1 MKRLCLVSI
10 FVLAI
15 FALVVVTCK
24 DPSPTDEVYTVTFD
38 KNGGDTE
45 ASPQTIKVTSPATT
59 VVTLPTAPTR
69 EGYTFTGWNTAA
81 NGSGTAFTATTVV
94 TKSITV
100 YAQWLEVPEGS
111 FVVTFDKNG
120 GDTEADPQSKVVT
133 PPATTIDELPTVPTW
148 DGYTFT
154 GWNTEAD
161 GSGTAFT
168 AATEVTENITVYAQW
183 QEVPE
188 GSFTVTFDKNGGDT
202 EADPQSKVVIPPATT
217 IDELPTA
224 PTRDGYTFEG
234 WNTEANGSGDA
245 FTAATEVTEDIT
257 VYAQW
262 LVVPP
267 GSFVVTFDKNGGD
280 TEADPL
286 SKVVTPPATTIDALP
301 TAPTRDG
308 YTFNGWNTEANGSG
322 TAFTAA
328 TTVTAT
334 ITVYAQWTLVA
345 VETTYTI
352 ELDITGNGEG
362 DSVTVSPES
371 GKAGDTITINYTLAG
386 GYLNNRLV
394 FSDVEASIEE
404 VDEAGT
410 GTRTYTIAAADA
422 DLDDTITI
430 IATFTHTNKQ
440 IDTIAFAATTQNKVY
455 GDAAFTV
462 AVSSAGSGSGAITY
476 SSAHPDIAT
485 VNASTGQVTIVKVGE
500 TTITAT
506 KAADATYEGTTANYA
521 LHIAPRQLIIGEPGG
536 SKTKPYD
543 KTTTAHGITAGSLTN
558 KVGADDVTVSVTS
571 ATYNS
576 ADVASATTITVVY
589 SISGTKAE
597 NYIKPV
603 NSTITGATITKAQ
616 GAAVTAPSAT
626 GATITHSHITIVAV
640 ESPSLSGQAVEYGI
654 GTSNTTAP
662 TTWQDGLAFSGLDE
676 ETDYYVFARSKSDG
690 NYNAGPPVAS
700 AKITTLKGLE
710 DGATLTGTVTVYL
723 LRHNSVRISS
733 TIAEPAN
740 GQTVEY
746 AVSTASTA
754 PTSGWQDGRDF
765 TGLTANTA
773 YYAYARAKANEDY
786 SAGTAISIATFTTK
800 AAPTPAYGGTPPVV
814 VNFESDTVGQTY
826 SATQNNTPHADV
838 AVVAD
843 PDNEGEKSLQI
854 ITHNYNQAIIVPITL
869 AYALQD
875 YESFTFRLNHVS
887 GLSNQSI
894 SLYAADVATK
904 FKQFSFGNPSTD
916 TNNFAELLVGT
927 VLPDYQKT
935 NQWVDYEIT
944 INAAALNNAI
954 KNLTGDIYLA
964 LGTNQN
970 GHTVMFDDLTF
981 NMKPYRNSTI
991 TPTTATYYKSPG
1003 NDILVTVD
1011 FKGNTLAIKNEGT
1024 TLTQGEHYT
1033 VADGVVTLLSSYF
1046 SPLAV
1051 GEITLTFDF
1060 SEGEDSEIVITIMA
1074 AVPTVVT
1081 SYNFSTDPNISTPND
1096 VNDVGKVRFSPTFPT
1111 SGTITSGITWVQP
1124 TTPNGT
1130 DGYLNV
1136 ANGQNY
1142 SSGNML
1148 IIPFNLGTD
1157 NMGKFKTIRLYLE
1170 GVSGDTGY
1178 GKQLSA
1184 SVLRPNQTTFSTNGG
1199 GNNYQLVNNQSVR
1212 VDNATAGTEIKITL
1226 PTPTTYDLS
1235 YLTGLVEI
1243 AFYFNTNAIEY
1254 RIHSIALSEAE

>member
-24 DPSPTDEVYTVTFD
+24 DPSPADEVYTVTFD

-94 TKSITV
+94 TKNITV
-100 YAQWLEVPEGS
+100 YAQWQEVPEGS

-120 GDTEADPQSKVVT
+120 GDTEADPLSKVVA
-133 PPATTIDELPTVPTW
+133 PPATTIDELPTAPTR
-148 DGYTFT
+148 DGFTFE
-154 GWNTEAD
+154 GWNTEAN
-161 GSGTAFT
+161 GSGDTFT
-168 AATEVTENITVYAQW
+168 AATEVTEDITVYAQW

-188 GSFTVTFDKNGGDT
+188 GSFIVTFDKNGGDT
-202 EADPQSKVVIPPATT
+202 EADPLSKVVIPPATA

-286 SKVVTPPATTIDALP
+286 SKVVTSPATTIDALP
-301 TAPTRDG
+301 TAPTRDS
-308 YTFNGWNTEANGSG
+308 YTFEGWNTEANGSG
-322 TAFTAA
+322 TAFTA
-328 TTVTAT
+328 TTAVTAT
-334 ITVYAQWTLVA
+334 ITVYAQWTQVA

-352 ELDITGNGEG
+352 ELDITGNVSG
-362 DSVTVSPES
+362 DAVSVSPGS
-371 GKAGDTITINYTLAG
+371 GKSGDTITISYTLANTAV
-386 GYLNNRLV
+386 NNRLV
-394 FSDVEASIEE
+394 FSDTEASIDE
-404 VDEAGT
+404 VDETGT

-422 DLDDTITI
+422 DLDGTITI

-440 IDTIAFAATTQNKVY
+440 LDTIAFAANTQNKTY
-455 GDAAFTV
+455 GDASFTV
-462 AVSSAGSGSGAITY
+462 AVSNAGSGSGAITY
-476 SSAHPDIAT
+476 LSAHPDIAT
-485 VNASTGQVTIVKVGE
+485 VNASTGQVTIVKAGE

-521 LHIAPRQLIIGEPGG
+521 LHITQRQLIIGEPGG
-536 SKTKPYD
+536 SKTKAYD
-543 KTTTAHGITAGSLTN
+543 KTTAAHGITAGTLTN

-589 SISGTKAE
+589 SISGTTAG

-603 NSTITGATITKAQ
+603 NSTITGATITKAL
-616 GAAVTAPSAT
+616 GAAVAAPSST
-626 GATITHSHITIVAV
+626 LATITHSHITIVAV
-640 ESPSLSGQAVEYGI
+640 DVPSVSGQAVEYAI
-654 GTSNTTAP
+654 STTETPAP
-662 TTWQDGLAFSGLDE
+662 TSGFQDGLTFSDLEE
-676 ETDYYVFARSKSDG
+676 ETDYYVFARSKAND
-690 NYNAGPPVAS
+690 NYNAGS
-700 AKITTLKGLE
+700 AVVSNKMTTLKGLE

-733 TIAEPAN
+733 TIAAPSN

-746 AVSTASTA
+746 AVATASTA
-754 PTSGWQDGRDF
+754 PTSGWQDGKDF
-765 TGLTANTA
+765 TGLTANTT

-786 SAGTAISIATFTTK
+786 RAGTAISIATFTTK
-800 AAPTPAYGGTPPVV
+800 TAPNPYGGTAPVV
-814 VNFESDTVGQTY
+814 VDFESDTVGQTY
-826 SATQNNTPHADV
+826 SATQNNSPHATV
-838 AVVAD
+838 AVVDD

-854 ITHNYNQAIIVPITL
+854 TTVNYNQAIIVPITL

-887 GLSNQSI
+887 GLTNQSI
-894 SLYAADVATK
+894 LLYAADVSTK
-904 FKQFSFGNPSTD
+904 FKQFSFGNSVAD
-916 TNNFAELLVGT
+916 SATNNFVELLVGT
-927 VLPDYQKT
+927 VQPDYNKT

-1011 FKGNTLAIKNEGT
+1011 FKGNTLAIKNGGT
-1024 TLTQGEHYT
+1024 TLTLGEHYT
-1033 VADGVVTLLSSYF
+1033 VADGIVTLLNSY
-1046 SPLAV
+1046 LAAQTEN
-1051 GEITLTFDF
+1051 EITLTFDF

-1136 ANGQNY
+1136 ANGQGY
-1142 SSGNML
+1142 SGGNML
-1148 IIPFNLGTD
+1148 IIPFNLGLENLGD
-1157 NMGKFKTIRLYLE
+1157 YKTIRLYLE
-1170 GVSGDTGY
+1170 GVSGDIGN
-1178 GKQLSA
+1178 GKQLNV
-1184 SVLRPNQTTFSTNGG
+1184 SVLKPDQTTFSANGG
-1199 GNNYQLVNNQSVR
+1199 GNNYQLINNAGQTVNASS
-1212 VDNATAGTEIKITL
+1212 ASTEIKLTI
-1226 PTPTTYDLS
+1226 PTTNDLS
-1235 YLTGLVEI
+1235 HLTGLVEI
-1243 AFYFNTNAIEY
+1243 AFYFNTQAIEY
-1254 RIHSIALSEAE
+1254 KIHSIALSKAE